1 MTPHIFVAKP
11 LPASF
16 EEMLKEHCTY
26 EVWQSKDPI
35 PRDILF
41 EKLQHADGLLTSGTK
56 IDQELL
62 DHAPKLK
69 VVSNNSVGYDNFDIE
84 AMRQRGVIGTHT
96 PYTLDHTVAD
106 LAFSLIL
113 SSARRIAEL
122 DRFIREGKWT
132 KFVQEE
138 EIFGTDVHHQTLGI
152 IGMGRIGEQ
161 VAKRAAH
168 GFDMN
173 VLYHNRS
180 RNEKAESAYGAV
192 YCALDDLLKQA
203 DIIVLITPLTEE
215 TYHMIGEREL
225 KLMKQT
231 ALFVNI
237 SRGKTVNEKSLIQAL
252 QEGWIKGAGLDVYEQ
267 EPLQED
273 HPFKEMNNVTL
284 APHIGSAT
292 ETTRDLM
299 LKRAIHNVIH
309 GIDGKAPVDVVK
321 ELASS

>member
-1 MTPHIFVAKP
+1 MKPHIFVAKP

-16 EEMLKEHCTY
+16 EEILKDHCTY
-26 EVWQSKDPI
+26 EVWQSKEPI
-35 PRDILF
+35 PKEVLF

-69 VVSNNSVGYDNFDIE
+69 VVSNHSVGYDNFDLD
-84 AMRQRGVIGTHT
+84 AMRRKGVIGTHT
-96 PYTLDHTVAD
+96 PFTLDHTVAD
-106 LAFSLIL
+106 LAFALIL

-122 DRFIREGKWT
+122 DRFIREGNWT
-132 KFVQEE
+132 TTVQEE
-138 EIFGTDVHHQTLGI
+138 ELFGIDVHHKTIGI

-180 RNEKAESAYGAV
+180 RNEKAESAYDAV
-192 YCALDDLLKQA
+192 YCTLDDLLTEA
-203 DIIVLITPLTEE
+203 DIIVLITPLTDE
-215 TYHMIGEREL
+215 TYHMIGEREFR
-225 KLMKQT
+225 LMKKT

-237 SRGKTVNEKSLIQAL
+237 SRGETVDEQSLIQAL
-252 QEGWIKGAGLDVYEQ
+252 KDGWIRGAGLDVFVQ

-273 HPFKEMNNVTL
+273 HPFKTMNQVTL
-284 APHIGSAT
+284 APHIGSST
-292 ETTRDLM
+292 ELTRDAM

-309 GIDGKAPVDVVK
+309 AIDGKAPVDIVK

>member
-1 MTPHIFVAKP
+1 MKPHIFVAKP
-11 LPASF
+11 LPAAF
-16 EEMLKEHCTY
+16 EDMLKEHCTY

-35 PRDILF
+35 PRDLLF
-41 EKLQHADGLLTSGTK
+41 EKLQEADGLLTSGTK
-56 IDQELL
+56 IDQDLL
-62 DHAPKLK
+62 DHAHQLK
-69 VVSNNSVGYDNFDIE
+69 VVSNNSVGYDNFDLE

-122 DRFIREGKWT
+122 DRFIRKGKWT

-138 EIFGTDVHHQTLGI
+138 DIFGIDVHHQTLGI

-203 DIIVLITPLTEE
+203 DIIVLITPLTDE

-225 KLMKQT
+225 KLMKPT

-237 SRGKTVNEKSLIQAL
+237 SRGKTVDEKSLIQAL
-252 QEGWIKGAGLDVYEQ
+252 QEGWMSL
-267 EPLQED
+267 
-273 HPFKEMNNVTL
+273 
-284 APHIGSAT
+284 
-292 ETTRDLM
+292 
-299 LKRAIHNVIH
+299 
-309 GIDGKAPVDVVK
+309 
-321 ELASS
+321 